1 MKGGA
6 FAGARSNHFVF
17 APVRGRNRAKSF
29 ELLPDR
35 RAGISMGM
43 TLSDSTSI
51 IFTNEAALLSWLGAA
66 SAGDRAVYHRGY
78 LAIDGAPTGSRLTER
93 ERMELLRI
101 TRRAMQ
107 AAEVGLVELVQHRNG
122 PYDYSYQLIA
132 RHRSATVPGSILAAL
147 GGAEAR

>member
-1 MKGGA
+1 MKGSA
-6 FAGARSNHFVF
+6 FAGARSNNFVF

-43 TLSDSTSI
+43 TLSDSATVHL
-51 IFTNEAALLSWLGAA
+51 TNEAALLSWLAA
-66 SAGDRAVYHRGY
+66 AATGDRAIYHRGL
-78 LAIDGAPTGSRLTER
+78 LAIDSAPTASRLTER

-101 TRRAMQ
+101 ASRAMQ

-132 RHRSATVPGSILAAL
+132 RYRSATGPGSIMAIL
-147 GGAEAR
+147 GEAEAR

>member
-1 MKGGA
+1 MRGGA
-6 FAGARSNHFVF
+6 FAGARSNNFVF

-43 TLSDSTSI
+43 TLSDPTSVL
-51 IFTNEAALLSWLGAA
+51 FTNEAALLSWLGAA

-78 LAIDGAPTGSRLTER
+78 LAIDGAPTTTRLTER
-93 ERMELLRI
+93 ERMELLQI
-101 TRRAMQ
+101 ARRAMQ

-122 PYDYSYQLIA
+122 PYDYSYLLIA

-147 GGAEAR
+147 SGAAAR

>member
-6 FAGARSNHFVF
+6 FAGARSNNFVF
-17 APVRGRNRAKSF
+17 APVRGRNRTKSF

-35 RAGISMGM
+35 HAGISMGM
-43 TLSDSTSI
+43 TLSNPTSI
-51 IFTNEAALLSWLGAA
+51 LFTTEAALLNWLGAA

-101 TRRAMQ
+101 ARRVMQ
-107 AAEVGLVELVQHRNG
+107 AAEAGLVELVQHRNG

-132 RHRSATVPGSILAAL
+132 RHRSATVPGFILTIL
-147 GGAEAR
+147 GEGEAR